1 MLWSLSLVL
10 AALSHAETLLV
21 RNVTVLPMNAQEQLN
36 AQDVL
41 IREGR
46 IAALADHG
54 LLTVPADTTVIDGR
68 GRTLLPGLSDMH
80 THIAGYA
87 EGEQADSGTGPLTS
101 VAENQLLMYLATGV
115 TLLRDTGGSEAH
127 FAVKERLERGEW
139 LGPDMLF
146 TSPVLEGERA
156 VWDFATKV
164 TDPGEAK
171 GLIAGYAL
179 SLIHI

>member
-1 MLWSLSLVL
+1 MKPLLWSLSLVF
-10 AALSHAETLLV
+10 AALSHAQTLLV

-54 LLTVPADTTVIDGR
+54 LLNVPADTTVIDGR

-80 THIAGYA
+80 THI
-87 EGEQADSGTGPLTS
+87 
-101 VAENQLLMYLATGV
+101 
-115 TLLRDTGGSEAH
+115 
-127 FAVKERLERGEW
+127 
-139 LGPDMLF
+139 
-146 TSPVLEGERA
+146 
-156 VWDFATKV
+156 
-164 TDPGEAK
+164 
-171 GLIAGYAL
+171 L